1 METLNRPP
9 RRELRCSE
17 DFLKWMGFLC
27 LCLGTFS
34 AAVLQRGLMHLD
46 SQSTQSLYQALE
58 PGGTMMGT
66 ASLAVSCTLASTLA
80 IPIYAVLTAEGF
92 SHTKHQRKYILRLA
106 LLACCSELPFDWA
119 MSGKPVDPATQN
131 PVFALCIALLV
142 LAILNQYGKSGV
154 KGWPLSMLVVAA
166 GCLWALLLGCRYGAL
181 TVLLTAIFHLFREK
195 KRIGTWLAASIS
207 LLQFPAPFGVLFVH
221 WYDGT
226 PGRTSRRL
234 FYALYPAHLLLFAA
248 ATALV

>member
-34 AAVLQRGLMHLD
+34 AAVLQRGIMHLD
-46 SQSTQSLYQALE
+46 SQSTQSLYEALE

-66 ASLAVSCTLASTLA
+66 ASLAVTCALASTLA
-80 IPIYAVLTAEGF
+80 IPMYALLTVEGF
-92 SHTKHQRKYILRLA
+92 LHTKHQRKYIARLL
-106 LLACCSELPFDWA
+106 LLAFVSELPFDLC
-119 MSGKPVDPATQN
+119 MSGRLIDPTAQN

-142 LAILNQYGKSGV
+142 LAILNQYGK
-154 KGWPLSMLVVAA
+154 KGTAGWMLSLLVTGA
-166 GCLWALLLGCRYGAL
+166 GCLWALLLSCRYGML
-181 TVLLTAIFHLFREK
+181 TVLLTAVFYLFRENK
-195 KRIGTWLAASIS
+195 KMGTWLAAALS

-226 PGRTSRRL
+226 PGKTKRWL
-234 FYALYPAHLLLFAA
+234 FYVLYPAHLIVFVIV
-248 ATALV
+248 TALV

>member
-1 METLNRPP
+1 METLNRLP

-34 AAVLQRGLMHLD
+34 AAVLQRGLMHLN
-46 SQSTQSLYQALE
+46 SQSTQSLYEALE

-80 IPIYAVLTAEGF
+80 IPMYAVLTAEGF
-92 SHTKHQRKYILRLA
+92 VHTKHQRKYILRLA
-106 LLACCSELPFDWA
+106 LLALASELPFDLA
-119 MSGKPVDPATQN
+119 MSGTLVDSTAQN
-131 PVFALCIALLV
+131 PVFALCIALLA
-142 LAILNQYGKSGV
+142 LAILNQYGKPGAM
-154 KGWPLSMLVVAA
+154 GWTLSLLVTAA
-166 GCLWALLLGCRYGAL
+166 GCLWALLLGCRYGML
-181 TVLLTAIFHLFREK
+181 TVLLTAVFYLFRENK
-195 KRIGTWLAASIS
+195 KMGIWLGAALS

-226 PGRTSRRL
+226 PGKTNRWL

-248 ATALV
+248 ASALV